1 MFVILV
7 VIVHSKILYIVYATL
22 AAFLMS
28 VYIVVDTQM
37 MMSGKTIQ
45 LDPEEYVFAALNL
58 YVDIIMLFSYILILC
73 GGGNQ

>member
-37 MMSGKTIQ
+37 MMSGKTVQ